1 MVDPEIDTHVTKC
14 DDICTILDG
23 YTMNADNIRA
33 RLDHLEWQEKD
44 FLDSLNEK
52 LARIEKERQGKVGK
66 ANALYRKRKAGVEQ
80 ERAKW
85 LARLE
90 EGEGWKIVKE
100 NFLKAMDESKR
111 QRQMEAA
118 GAETV
123 STGNQNEDQLQN
135 AAENEVGEESSDSQ
149 MIAETIE
156 VETAET
162 EATIVSDDIINTTPE
177 DSNVASSIEY
187 AESSD
192 ATTVAAGGEGQS
204 EVKIE
209 IDVDEET
216 ERIVTGGVWGVI
228 SSVFSSRK

>member
-1 MVDPEIDTHVTKC
+1 MVDPDIDNHVTKC

-52 LARIEKERQGKVGK
+52 LARIEKERQEKVEK
-66 ANALYRKRKAGVEQ
+66 AHALYRKRKAGVEQ

-118 GAETV
+118 GVDTD
-123 STGNQNEDQLQN
+123 TGDQNEDQLQN
-135 AAENEVGEESSDSQ
+135 EDSAENELGEESS
-149 MIAETIE
+149 
-156 VETAET
+156 
-162 EATIVSDDIINTTPE
+162 
-177 DSNVASSIEY
+177 
-187 AESSD
+187 
-192 ATTVAAGGEGQS
+192 
-204 EVKIE
+204 
-209 IDVDEET
+209 
-216 ERIVTGGVWGVI
+216 
-228 SSVFSSRK
+228 

>member
-52 LARIEKERQGKVGK
+52 LARIEKERQEKVEK
-66 ANALYRKRKAGVEQ
+66 AHALYRKRKAGVEQ

-118 GAETV
+118 GVETV

-162 EATIVSDDIINTTPE
+162 EATIASDDIINTTPE
-177 DSNVASSIEY
+177 DSNVASSIES